1 MEDAKRAMIYVRG
14 EAEAEQELFCSLHA
28 LERDYDIVGT
38 VKDLEEVKNCD
49 VLIVINASR
58 ISRKT
63 EEYYTKVNEFKK
75 RGINVEI
82 AGTDENAGR
91 FIELITMGFNK
102 NKSK

>member
-1 MEDAKRAMIYVRG
+1 MVETKRAMIYVRG

-28 LERDYDIVGT
+28 LNRDYDIIGT

-58 ISRKT
+58 VSRNT
-63 EEYYTKVNEFKK
+63 EEYYKKINEFKK
-75 RGINVEI
+75 QGIEVEI

-91 FIELITMGFNK
+91 FIDLITRGFNK
-102 NKSK
+102 NKTK

>member
-1 MEDAKRAMIYVRG
+1 MEDTKRAMIYVRG

-28 LERDYDIVGT
+28 LKRDYDIIGT

-63 EEYYTKVNEFKK
+63 EEYHTKINEFKK
-75 RGINVEI
+75 RGIEVEI
-82 AGTDENAGR
+82 AGTEENAGQ
-91 FIELITMGFNK
+91 FIELITRNLHK
-102 NKSK
+102 KKK

>member
-1 MEDAKRAMIYVRG
+1 MIYVRG

-28 LERDYDIVGT
+28 LKRDYDIIGT

-63 EEYYTKVNEFKK
+63 EEYFTKVNEFKK
-75 RGINVEI
+75 QGIEVEI
-82 AGTDENAGR
+82 AGTEENADK
-91 FIELITMGFNK
+91 FIELITRSLHKKRNK
-102 NKSK
+102 